1 MRVVGATLGV
11 WLCVWI
17 GWSVWIEG
25 TVCGVSECVGDV
37 GCCDVWV
44 AVCERSCS
52 GVLIL
57 LSHTVKQIYGII

>member
-25 TVCGVSECVGDV
+25 TVCGVSECVDLGLCTDV
-37 GCCDVWV
+37 DLSVVMWV
-44 AVCERSCS
+44 VVTCGLQSVKDRVQVC
-52 GVLIL
+52 
-57 LSHTVKQIYGII
+57 